1 MKPNLLLLI
10 IDSFRSDKF
19 YENFSS
25 SQIPNISKF
34 THNGT
39 YFSQTI
45 STADATILSWSS
57 IFTSK
62 FPFKTGIR
70 SARFNKLN
78 KETITCFDILKNFDY
93 SFYGYLPKLSETVDL
108 FPVFKNDD
116 YLFDFYQGITN
127 GLTEKIID
135 LLEPNNMRGP
145 WLLISHV
152 MDLHSPIQ
160 VSEKFDDDIYGET
173 YYEKKISEID
183 FWLGKII
190 EKVDLS
196 NTIVI
201 ITSDHGDY
209 ITSIKKDNSLIDFQS
224 NAETEITISKIAGK
238 IPRFLKPVKDKIF
251 LLREKSNQEKKS
263 KIISKLNLKPH
274 EQRSL
279 MSGKADKDH
288 FLFDEKIRVPL
299 LFFGTNIP
307 KDIHISQ
314 QVRTVDIF
322 PTLFDIL
329 DIKTNIDFD
338 GISLKPLF
346 EGKKLHENPAYI
358 ESNPL
363 ILTESN
369 DVIGIRTSQYKYFRD
384 RDDAK
389 KRIHLF
395 NLLKDP
401 YEDNNISNDKLIVA
415 EMEDILQNFLK
426 NYSINELSN
435 KEESKEIEEELRKLG
450 YL

>member
-1 MKPNLLLLI
+1 
-10 IDSFRSDKF
+10 
-19 YENFSS
+19 
-25 SQIPNISKF
+25 
-34 THNGT
+34 
-39 YFSQTI
+39 
-45 STADATILSWSS
+45 
-57 IFTSK
+57 
-62 FPFKTGIR
+62 
-70 SARFNKLN
+70 
-78 KETITCFDILKNFDY
+78 
-93 SFYGYLPKLSETVDL
+93 
-108 FPVFKNDD
+108 
-116 YLFDFYQGITN
+116 
-127 GLTEKIID
+127 
-135 LLEPNNMRGP
+135 
-145 WLLISHV
+145 